1 MGRHDWA
8 DRAQGPEPVR
18 QPAPAPGRLR
28 VLVGRSSVVVL
39 VVGALA
45 WISVSILFNP
55 PPGGP
60 QQIQSLPLSTGAG
73 QTPGGGKAVEGRNPE
88 GKVGAQEPGAPTSPP
103 DGAADPGAGIVVH
116 VIGAVRKPGV
126 YELRPGSRAL
136 DAVKRAGGLRTDA
149 APESVN
155 LAAEIADGTQL
166 RIPVRGERS
175 DAATRT
181 PVGGNSAGGS
191 GGGASAGGLLD
202 INKATGGE
210 LEELPGIGPALA
222 GRIIEFRES
231 NGPFKNLAE
240 LDAVSGIGP
249 AMLASLRTKVEFR

>member
-1 MGRHDWA
+1 M
-8 DRAQGPEPVR
+8 
-18 QPAPAPGRLR
+18 
-28 VLVGRSSVVVL
+28 LVGRSAVVVL

-45 WISVSILFNP
+45 WISVSIVFNP

-73 QTPGGGKAVEGRNPE
+73 QTPGGGKAVEDRTPE
-88 GKVGAQEPGAPTSPP
+88 GKVGDQEPGAPDSTP
-103 DGAADPGAGIVVH
+103 DGTAGPGAGIVVH

-126 YELRPGSRAL
+126 YELPPGSRAL
-136 DAVKRAGGLRTDA
+136 DAVKRAGGLRKDA

-155 LAAEIADGTQL
+155 LAAEVPDGTQL
-166 RIPVRGERS
+166 RIPVRGERPG
-175 DAATRT
+175 AAVQA
-181 PVGGNSAGGS
+181 PGGGSTAGG
-191 GGGASAGGLLD
+191 GGGGEAAAGGLLD

-210 LEELPGIGPALA
+210 LEALPGIGPALA

-249 AMLASLRTKVEFR
+249 AMLASLRTKVAFR